1 MQLTFGPRL
10 DIMKEVR
17 DSMKVRKR
25 NNQYFLIVETMG
37 DQIKPKDPSLFHLT
51 INHYTRFDHIYTFCP
66 EEIGN
71 RLSDID
77 RELLKYDCME
87 HFIDQ
92 YFTSYDPF
100 EDQYKAFVRI
110 ELFKKKQKQRID
122 IEPLYHDYMMEEIL
136 ESMDSKNETIPML
149 ADSFLHYKEQFMN
162 DIDQAAYRNH
172 LMEGPYIG
180 TKMKQALQHYNGNH
194 VSIYNVFQL
203 MSSYPVL
210 RGTYIAASH
219 YFKELKEQ
227 KVTQRDWWLY
237 HCEKPDEIT
246 AASFGSENLSYIDS
260 LRYQGNEVVWKFY
273 QSIINGTVDL
283 SKIPFRRRNDYDRV
297 KAMLE
302 MMMQFD
308 VLRQERADLA
318 GEIFDLIDRLTQPGY
333 YRPQD
338 NYNGCTI
345 RR

>member
-1 MQLTFGPRL
+1 
-10 DIMKEVR
+10 MKEVR
-17 DSMKVRKR
+17 DSMKVRQR

-180 TKMKQALQHYNGNH
+180 TKMKQVLQHYNGNH

-260 LRYQGNEVVWKFY
+260 LRYQGNEVVWQFY

-283 SKIPFRRRNDYDRV
+283 SKIPFHRRNDYDRV

-338 NYNGCTI
+338 NYNGCT
-345 RR
+345 